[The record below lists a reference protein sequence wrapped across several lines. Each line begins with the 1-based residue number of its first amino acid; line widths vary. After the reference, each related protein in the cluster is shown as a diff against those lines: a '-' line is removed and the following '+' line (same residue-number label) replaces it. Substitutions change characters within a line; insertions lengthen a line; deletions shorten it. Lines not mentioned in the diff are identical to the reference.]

1 MGECFAIS
9 GGGFSVALLL
19 VLVPAP
25 VRVELGFHD
34 VEARFTDLRYR
45 REEEGEEGGE
55 EEGEEEG
62 IALASGTQHS
72 NTTTKQH
79 VE

>member
-1 MGECFAIS
+1 VGECFAIS

-45 REEEGEEGGE
+45 REEEGEE
-55 EEGEEEG
+55 EGS
-62 IALASGTQHS
+62 ALASGTQHS